1 MRFFEEVFQVAVGE
15 ERAFDFQRLIEQKRP
30 FPFGFLDNRGVT
42 HAQAFGEVAFFN
54 VVSCHLGLEV
64 WIQLLHLQYSISYC
78 SSSILL
84 NFAPCQQQIVFSM
97 RNFIFTK
104 CTKFRILYLC
114 KNLYLEVGTLD
125 KRTEIIKE
133 MIEKRWPTQ
142 KAFAE
147 AAGIPY
153 TTLRSILQRG
163 VGNSAVENVIKICRT
178 LGITIEELEEMA
190 ARNSQEVKEDKPD
203 LSEEEILTLAA
214 HSAGYEGKL
223 TEEQLAKIK
232 LAIKIALAEDG

>member
-1 MRFFEEVFQVAVGE
+1 MDR
-15 ERAFDFQRLIEQKRP
+15 
-30 FPFGFLDNRGVT
+30 
-42 HAQAFGEVAFFN
+42 
-54 VVSCHLGLEV
+54 
-64 WIQLLHLQYSISYC
+64 
-78 SSSILL
+78 
-84 NFAPCQQQIVFSM
+84 
-97 RNFIFTK
+97 
-104 CTKFRILYLC
+104 
-114 KNLYLEVGTLD
+114 
-125 KRTEIIKE
+125 RTEIIKE
-133 MIEKRWPTQ
+133 MIKERWPTH

-147 AAGIPY
+147 AAGLPY

-163 VGNSAVENVIKICRT
+163 VGNSAVENVIRICRT

-190 ARNSQEVKEDKPD
+190 ERSDQEVKENTSE